1 MKRFPL
7 LLLLL
12 WSVPAALA
20 SFVYETDTE
29 FISSGDFNGDGLLD
43 VLVLDKATGNAR
55 VGCQNNLGAINWS
68 ATLATGVA
76 QVTGGTAGRFLNGAR
91 DALAITAS
99 VLNRVYL
106 FDLSNSNSAAP
117 PVVVTPGGL
126 GSARPDWS
134 GCAFRRRAAAVCF
147 AGGGQFSQSCAGRA
161 ARVVDAECWR
171 RHHEPL
177 TNDCK

>member
-68 ATLATGVA
+68 
-76 QVTGGTAGRFLNGAR
+76 
-91 DALAITAS
+91 
-99 VLNRVYL
+99 
-106 FDLSNSNSAAP
+106 
-117 PVVVTPGGL
+117 
-126 GSARPDWS
+126 
-134 GCAFRRRAAAVCF
+134 
-147 AGGGQFSQSCAGRA
+147 
-161 ARVVDAECWR
+161 
-171 RHHEPL
+171 
-177 TNDCK
+177 